1 MTVPGCSCLG
11 YFIYS
16 LLYTVPWQQ
25 WVDGWKGYFS
35 SEFTERNPLWRGV
48 LVAGAW
54 VSWVQCVH
62 SRKSRKTLV
71 FFLISRSLLFT
82 PLLLQPRM
90 PAGARCFPQSTW
102 VFLPQFAWSIGS
114 PTVMQRE
121 VFYSYPKAH
130 WGKPKINRDRAG
142 MVESEP
148 FRLMQW
154 ELFIDFR

>member
-48 LVAGAW
+48 LVAGVW

-62 SRKSRKTLV
+62 SRKSRKTL
-71 FFLISRSLLFT
+71 FFFFNLSLSFLYSPSPSAQDACWGSVLPTIHVGLPTTVRLIYRIPHSHAKRSIPIVIPKPT
-82 PLLLQPRM
+82 EANPRLTVT
-90 PAGARCFPQSTW
+90 GLEWWNQSPSDW
-102 VFLPQFAWSIGS
+102 C
-114 PTVMQRE
+114 
-121 VFYSYPKAH
+121 
-130 WGKPKINRDRAG
+130 
-142 MVESEP
+142 SENSS
-148 FRLMQW
+148 
-154 ELFIDFR
+154 